1 MKLVDT
7 LAGIIF
13 DFLIL
18 LLLLNATT
26 ILVEGQ
32 LRDYAEP
39 TAILMNVDGV
49 WLLFQRQYH
58 QSRLVPYP
66 AFMLQPSRMYLN
78 LSGEWLVYYDDAG
91 NSVKINGVRLSL
103 AERTPETVKALN
115 DELSRVLSKG
125 LWIKAYV
132 PSSNNVRGGFRQG
145 YQGVVWYRKQF
156 YLTLPNEGFTATL
169 VFHGVNYIA
178 DVWLNGV
185 YLGYHEGG
193 FTPFVFDI
201 TDLLKD
207 GLNELVVRV
216 DNPPWDSEDV
226 RYLIVP
232 YKRCDWW
239 NYGGIYRDVYIE
251 IAPPIRVVRADV
263 TINRSDDMWRAYV
276 TIAVDNRFDAQ
287 RVADLEVCIIPILP
301 ERLEKNPTT
310 LRMDTLVGGVEP
322 IQCRHA
328 SVTLRPSNVSVFR
341 LEFDGLRVEEWWP
354 ENPRLYTVSCK
365 VYLDGETVDEFY
377 DQFGFR
383 VIKAEGTRILL
394 NGVPVYVKGV
404 SRHEDYPLVG
414 RALSPDQI
422 LQDLMIIKEMGANF
436 LRTAHYPNSFL
447 TYVLTDRVGLLVW
460 EEIPV
465 YWFDCQG
472 YITQMKRGIPLQML
486 YEMIFRDFNRPS
498 IVVWSLSNE
507 GACREERTTF
517 LRWLADA
524 ARKVDRSRL
533 LTQAIV
539 WDLDDNTT
547 VKAGLDVLSVN
558 AYFGVFYGTVED
570 LDGNLTELRRRYPDI
585 PIIISEFGLWS
596 GGGIGEKRQAEYFN
610 RSWSII
616 RRHTDISGAIWWTAF
631 DYDSMITFNTFGAVD
646 WARQKQKLLF
656 YTIQRAYNEAP
667 SYITT
672 PSPSPLNTTLGIES
686 TNPTIFIIFL
696 PLLLAALIIG
706 AILLFWVRK
715 RHD

>member
-1 MKLVDT
+1 MKLVDA
-7 LAGIIF
+7 LAGITF
-13 DFLIL
+13 VFLML
-18 LLLLNATT
+18 LPLLIVMPTP
-26 ILVEGQ
+26 IEGQ
-32 LRDYAEP
+32 MGSYAEP
-39 TAILMNVDGV
+39 TAVLMSVDDI

-58 QSRLVPYP
+58 QSRLVPFP

-78 LSGEWLVYYDDAG
+78 LSGEWLVYYDVVG

-103 AERTPETVKALN
+103 AERNPETVKALN
-115 DELSRVLSKG
+115 DELSRVLSERS
-125 LWIKAYV
+125 WIKAYV
-132 PSSNNVRGGFRQG
+132 PSSNNARGDLYQG

-156 YLTLPNEGFTATL
+156 YLTLPKDGLTATL
-169 VFHGVNYIA
+169 IFHGVNYIA

-193 FTPFVFDI
+193 FTPFVFDV

-232 YKRCDWW
+232 YKKCDWW

-251 IAPPIRVVRADV
+251 IAPSIRVIRADV
-263 TINRSDDMWRAYV
+263 TVNRSGDTWRANV
-276 TIAVDNRFDAQ
+276 NVAVDNKFGAGQ
-287 RVADLEVCIIPILP
+287 VVDLEVCIIPIPL
-301 ERLEKNPTT
+301 ERLERNLTT
-310 LRMDTLVGGVEP
+310 LRVDTLVSGVEP
-322 IQCRHA
+322 IQCRHV
-328 SVTLRPSNVSVFR
+328 SVTLRPSNISVLR
-341 LEFDGLRVEEWWP
+341 LEFNGLRVEEWWP
-354 ENPRLYTVSCK
+354 ENPRLYAVSCK
-365 VYLDGETVDEFY
+365 VYMNGEVVDEFY

-383 VIKAEGTRILL
+383 VVKAEGMRILL
-394 NGVPVYVKGV
+394 NGVPVYIKGV
-404 SRHEDYPLVG
+404 SRHEEYPLVG
-414 RALSPDQI
+414 RALSSDQI
-422 LQDLMIIKEMGANF
+422 LRDLMIIKEMKANF

-447 TYVLTDRVGLLVW
+447 TYVLTDRIGLLVW

-472 YITQMKRGIPLQML
+472 YIVQMRRGIPLQML

-507 GACREERTTF
+507 GACREERVAF

-533 LTQAIV
+533 LTQAIA
-539 WDLDDNTT
+539 WDLGDDTS

-558 AYFGVFYGTVED
+558 AYFGVFYGTVVD
-570 LDGNLTELRRRYPDI
+570 LDRNLAELRRRYPDI

-596 GGGIGEKRQAEYFN
+596 GGCVGEGWQADYFN

-646 WARQKQKLLF
+646 CARQERKLLF
-656 YTIQRAYNEAP
+656 YVIQRAYNETP
-667 SYITT
+667 SYITV
-672 PSPSPLNTTLGIES
+672 PSSSSSNATLRMES
-686 TNPTIFIIFL
+686 RDTIIFL
-696 PLLLAALIIG
+696 PLLLAIPIIG
-706 AILLFWVRK
+706 TVLLIRVR
-715 RHD
+715 RFHD